1 MYYIFITII
10 SSKYLNNQFKYIKC
24 KIICLLFGFFVATIL
39 STISAQTGDWSIIA
53 AAIIIAYN
61 EIISKMVY
69 KHPNNQLIILT
80 IINNLKIGIIY
91 GLLVDAFKLGS

>member
-1 MYYIFITII
+1 MFITLI
-10 SSKYLNNQFKYIKC
+10 SSKYLNTKFKYIKC
-24 KIICLLFGFFVATIL
+24 KIICLLFGFFISNIL

-61 EIISKMVY
+61 EIISKIVY
-69 KHPNNQLIILT
+69 RYKDNRFIIFT

>member
-1 MYYIFITII
+1 MFITII
-10 SSKYLNNQFKYIKC
+10 SSKYLNLKFKYIKC
-24 KIICLLFGFFVATIL
+24 KIICLLFGFFIATTL

-53 AAIIIAYN
+53 AAIIVAYS
-61 EIISKMVY
+61 EVISKIVY
-69 KHPNNQLIILT
+69 KYKNKKLIIFT

>member
-1 MYYIFITII
+1 MFIKVV
-10 SSKYLNNQFKYIKC
+10 SSKYLNLKFKYIKC
-24 KIICLLFGFFVATIL
+24 KITCLLFGFFISNIL

-61 EIISKMVY
+61 ELISKIVY
-69 KHPNNQLIILT
+69 QYKDDKFIIFT
-80 IINNLKIGIIY
+80 AINNLKIGIIY

>member
-1 MYYIFITII
+1 MTII
-10 SSKYLNNQFKYIKC
+10 SSKYLNPKLKYIKC
-24 KIICLLFGFFVATIL
+24 KIICLLFGFFIATVL

-53 AAIIIAYN
+53 AAIIIAYH
-61 EIISKMVY
+61 EIISKIVY
-69 KHPNNQLIILT
+69 KHNNKRTIFT